1 MKTRIMTGA
10 ILAILLIPLLF
21 VPPRVFYIAMLMI
34 MGIAFLEVVFVVK
47 KKEAVH
53 RFWMIL
59 FPIFGLLV
67 YSLFLLVYFGILS
80 ILYIYVAFFLM
91 MMFLWLGYIFDEKSK
106 VSTLGSLFLMTLYI
120 SLGFFAISVI
130 RSYGLGM
137 LVYLLMLA
145 MLTDIFAYFSG
156 YLFGKRKLAPLI
168 SPKKTVEGAI
178 GGTLISVLIAS
189 LFAGFMSI
197 FPYRL
202 VVLIPL
208 LVVSGVV
215 VSFLAQCGDLLASKF
230 KRSYEVKDF
239 SSLLPGHGG
248 IMDRFDSSLFA
259 AIALAFVLFV
269 LEVF

>member
-1 MKTRIMTGA
+1 MKTRILTGA
-10 ILAILLIPLLF
+10 ILAGLLIPLLF
-21 VPPRVFYIAMLMI
+21 IPPRLFYVAMLII
-34 MGIAFLEVVFVVK
+34 MGMAFLEVVFVVK
-47 KKEAVH
+47 KKETL
-53 RFWMIL
+53 RLFWVIL
-59 FPIFGLLV
+59 FPVFGFIGYGV
-67 YSLFLLVYFGILS
+67 FLLVYFELLS
-80 ILYIYVAFFLM
+80 ILYLYSVFFLM
-91 MMFLWLGYIFDEKSK
+91 MIFLWLGYIFDEKSQ
-106 VSTLGSLFLMTLYI
+106 VSSLGSLFLMTLYI

-130 RSYGLGM
+130 RSYGILM

-178 GGTLISVLIAS
+178 GGTLMSVLIAS
-189 LFAGFMSI
+189 LFAVFTTI

-202 VVLIPL
+202 GVLIPL
-208 LVVSGVV
+208 LLVSGVV

-269 LEVF
+269 IEVF